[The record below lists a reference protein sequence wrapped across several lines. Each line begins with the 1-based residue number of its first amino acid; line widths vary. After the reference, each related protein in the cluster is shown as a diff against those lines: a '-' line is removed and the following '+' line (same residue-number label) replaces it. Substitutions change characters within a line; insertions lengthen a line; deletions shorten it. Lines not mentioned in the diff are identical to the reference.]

1 MQSNNDKWYVGF
13 EGQSYGPYP
22 FETLRLEAAAG
33 RMPRE
38 TAVWAPGM
46 EAWKAAGEIKELFES
61 ALPPPPS
68 PGAGQLMVPQ
78 LNAGKPLESD
88 DRAGQHGEPRK
99 EPDLQLAGAW
109 RRFFARW
116 IDLWLTT
123 L

>member
-33 RMPRE
+33 RMPPE
-38 TAVWAPGM
+38 TFVWAPGM
-46 EAWKAAGEIKELFES
+46 EGWKAAREIKGLFEI
-61 ALPPPPS
+61 PRPPS
-68 PGAGQLMVPQ
+68 PSPHAAQTIVPQ
-78 LNAGKPLESD
+78 VNGSGVHEA
-88 DRAGQHGEPRK
+88 QHEEPK
-99 EPDLQLAGAW
+99 KGPDLQVAGAW

-123 L
+123 